1 MVRHDLFA
9 GAISPAPR
17 GMFEAAA
24 PAALIAPRGL
34 PTPHP
39 AGVDAA
45 TSGAVDLAPVATTA
59 NQDLLAA
66 EDAEEEAAAAAVV
79 EIATA
84 PYATFNPWTR
94 SASGAMMPL
103 QSCSGTVWGA
113 APRSLPSS
121 AGAAPGPMID
131 RDFSVSGAALSAI
144 ERRPKLSA
152 RPHRGL
158 TRWVHRAPVP
168 CASLRANRPPLRG
181 RVPPWTIG
189 TTRCAEPKRS
199 PPPNKRGSGPPST
212 PVALQDF
219 VAPTA
224 PPIVA
229 AAMCIKPRGL
239 LTEAQAV
246 KVDQLKEISSDFA
259 IMRQFAMRFR
269 GLLKG
274 SDPEPLDEWLR
285 EATNS
290 GIHGMCRFTA
300 TLRRDLA
307 AVRNAIST
315 PWSKGQT
322 EGQINRLKTLKR
334 SMYGRAGVE
343 LLRARMLPYDLRAD
357 HTL

>member
-17 GMFEAAA
+17 GVFEAAA

-45 TSGAVDLAPVATTA
+45 TSSAVDLAPVATTA

-152 RPHRGL
+152 RPPPRVDPMGPQGPPSPAL
-158 TRWVHRAPVP
+158 R
-168 CASLRANRPPLRG
+168 CALIALRSGDGSLL
-181 RVPPWTIG
+181 WTIG
-189 TTRCAEPKRS
+189 TTRCAGQ
-199 PPPNKRGSGPPST
+199 N
-212 PVALQDF
+212 
-219 VAPTA
+219 AP
-224 PPIVA
+224 
-229 AAMCIKPRGL
+229 RRR
-239 LTEAQAV
+239 
-246 KVDQLKEISSDFA
+246 ISADPDRR
-259 IMRQFAMRFR
+259 RQRI
-269 GLLKG
+269 G
-274 SDPEPLDEWLR
+274 
-285 EATNS
+285 
-290 GIHGMCRFTA
+290 A
-300 TLRRDLA
+300 TLAHRADASRQPGVLA
-307 AVRNAIST
+307 N
-315 PWSKGQT
+315 GQRT
-322 EGQINRLKTLKR
+322 SHRGV
-334 SMYGRAGVE
+334 AGV
-343 LLRARMLPYDLRAD
+343 LRAA
-357 HTL
+357 